1 MLFNMIFG
9 GFCRVVI
16 SMCIVAVR
24 GVGMMGRLFVATGS
38 IMLGRLLVMSGCMF
52 VMLRCFRV
60 MFCALL
66 AHRGFYRGFGL
77 TAGVPYHLL
86 QTSITMRLG
95 LSKAF
100 RLRSNRIRHE
110 VTFASAAKRQS
121 LTWPMRKRLQLFPC
135 ISTQDW

>member
-16 SMCIVAVR
+16 SMCIVTVR
-24 GVGMMGRLFVATGS
+24 GVGMMGRLLVAPGS

-66 AHRGFYRGFGL
+66 AHRDFIEGL
-77 TAGVPYHLL
+77 G
-86 QTSITMRLG
+86 
-95 LSKAF
+95 
-100 RLRSNRIRHE
+100 
-110 VTFASAAKRQS
+110 
-121 LTWPMRKRLQLFPC
+121 
-135 ISTQDW
+135 